1 MIALLRGR
9 VMRRTEDMLVIDCGG
24 VGYEVRLPAF
34 LRDLLR
40 ADPRRLD
47 ETVELHISYH
57 VSTNQPRPLLV
68 GFLRE
73 VEQEFFER
81 FITVDGVGPTKAMK
95 ALAHPIER
103 VADAVERKDIA
114 FLQKLPGIGSR
125 TAEKIVAA
133 LHGKRGKYALLRTE
147 APAPAAEAPAGD
159 FQDEVIEVLTRQ
171 LGYRAGEARRMV
183 ADALRRNA
191 AITSAEALLQEV
203 YRAERG
209 PAASGEPSAGPG
221 RPAALAEEPSVV
233 RHGIS

>member
-9 VMRRTEDMLVIDCGG
+9 VMRRTEEMLVVDCGG
-24 VGYEVRLPAF
+24 VGYEVHLPAF

-40 ADPRRLD
+40 ADPHRLD

-95 ALAHPIER
+95 ALAHPVER

-114 FLQKLPGIGSR
+114 FLQKLPGIGAR

-133 LHGKRGKYALLRTE
+133 LHGKMGKYALLRTA
-147 APAPAAEAPAGD
+147 APATPDVAAAPVD
-159 FQDEVIEVLTRQ
+159 FRDEVIEVLTRQ

-183 ADALRRNA
+183 DEALRRNG

-203 YRAERG
+203 YRVERVPVAPRETG
-209 PAASGEPSAGPG
+209 S
-221 RPAALAEEPSVV
+221 LA
-233 RHGIS
+233 